1 MFAVKIP
8 EELKLFTGTPGISHL
23 NACVGIN
30 GEFTSFGDY
39 AEGFLHGAKV
49 LGEESEKLGA
59 NVDLLMYPMAMC
71 FRQAIE
77 LCLKQIIVS
86 LNNINGV
93 DASFKMNH
101 VLVNSWEYILSVN
114 EKYRVTDLNPEMV
127 KEVDAVIRELHE
139 FDKVGMVFRYPVD
152 RQENLSMGDTYLI
165 NLRVLRIRLT
175 RVADQL
181 IDWDNEIDE
190 IKRRYNEGA

>member
-1 MFAVKIP
+1 MFAVELP
-8 EELKLFTGTPGISHL
+8 EELKLFTGTPEISYM

-30 GEFTSFGDY
+30 GGYTSYGDY

-49 LGEESEKLGA
+49 LGEESEKPGA
-59 NVDLLMYPMAMC
+59 NIDLLVYPMAMC

-86 LNNINGV
+86 LNKINGV

-101 VLVNSWEYILSVN
+101 VLVDSWKHILEVN
-114 EKYRVTDLNPEMV
+114 KKYNVTDLDAEMV
-127 KEVDAVIRELHE
+127 REVDEAIRELHE

-152 RQENLSMGDTYLI
+152 RKENLSMGDTYLI
-165 NLRVLRIRLT
+165 NLKVLSLRLS

-181 IDWDNEIDE
+181 IDWDNEFDE
-190 IKRRYNEGA
+190 IRRHYNEEA